1 MYSKSFKFI
10 AYIIIFVIAAATIYM
25 YFYFADAG
33 LSEVSAVVAA
43 AGAISAIGCGGLW
56 LAVGAILDQLEQ
68 INAKLGGTF
77 EKNDE
82 YEDDE
87 YKEDYNYEGF
97 AGDEDGWMCIG
108 CGCLN
113 PGDEGFCKE
122 CGRQRQ

>member
-1 MYSKSFKFI
+1 MRILNFDICKKGIRFMYSKSFKFI

-68 INAKLGGTF
+68 INAKLGSDDDNT
-77 EKNDE
+77 DE
-82 YEDDE
+82 
-87 YKEDYNYEGF
+87 
-97 AGDEDGWMCIG
+97 EDGWMCEK
-108 CGCLN
+108 CGCTN
-113 PGDEGFCKE
+113 VSEITVCEK
-122 CGRQRQ
+122 CGHPRPQ